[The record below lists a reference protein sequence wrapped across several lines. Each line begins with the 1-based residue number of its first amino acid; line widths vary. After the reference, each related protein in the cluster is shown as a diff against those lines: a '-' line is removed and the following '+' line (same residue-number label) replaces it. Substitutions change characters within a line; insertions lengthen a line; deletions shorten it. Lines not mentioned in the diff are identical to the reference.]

1 MILNILNKPQ
11 LLKNTSVDAAT
22 TVLGDAILLYH

>member
-11 LLKNTSVDAAT
+11 LLKNTSADAAN
-22 TVLGDAILLYH
+22 TVLGDSKLLYH